1 MFCREL
7 KTTLPVQSEKKT
19 DFTRQKSSKGRQAKC
34 ACANASAMAG
44 ITGKHT
50 DYEGLLFKAQV

>member
-1 MFCREL
+1 L
-7 KTTLPVQSEKKT
+7 KRTLSVQSEKKT

-34 ACANASAMAG
+34 ECANASAMAG